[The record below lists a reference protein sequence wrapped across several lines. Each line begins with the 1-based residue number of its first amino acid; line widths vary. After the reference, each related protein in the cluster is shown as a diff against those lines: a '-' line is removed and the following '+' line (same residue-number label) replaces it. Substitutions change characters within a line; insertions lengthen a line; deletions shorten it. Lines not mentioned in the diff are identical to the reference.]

1 MTLSKQRPVWKGLT
15 APAQT
20 IYERR
25 RNEKRKCDRRDRE
38 APEGPAVVFT
48 WKSLTFIPR
57 VCKIDNEVHDE
68 VFLALYFSSQ

>member
-1 MTLSKQRPVWKGLT
+1 MR
-15 APAQT
+15 
-20 IYERR
+20 E
-25 RNEKRKCDRRDRE
+25 EEMRKENVTGEDRE

-68 VFLALYFSSQ
+68 VFLALYFSSQQFNAETI